1 MISWLS
7 ALQVLTLT
15 LQISLAPTPA
25 AQAQPVADALPSS
38 TEAGLAVEAFD
49 PLDPK
54 AQPQSALGPGDFTV
68 LQDGAPR
75 RVLAA
80 EAGKPWRVVVY
91 VDRILA
97 GTRSVRGAAGLLAA
111 QARELAALG
120 PVEILLAEPE
130 PRPALLPTRDPQV
143 LDESLSRL
151 LLMSD
156 GRDDLRA
163 LRQRFLDEVG
173 APTEAPDEASE
184 DLADR
189 VEEAVA
195 AETRLVGRQ
204 QDALLE
210 WLAGEAREEG
220 PRVLFLV
227 TDGFDL
233 DPRAPYLERI
243 ADPARRSAVQAG
255 LAEPPLAARTAEL
268 ARTAAALGWTVLPM
282 PVGNERLPEL
292 GRVGTRSTEQVPIGV
307 VITPGR
313 RKPKEGPRDGAV
325 TPELPS
331 LREPRAPLATLAM
344 ETGGEILT
352 DASTVAATLARLRS
366 RLWLRY
372 ELPAATDGRLRALEV
387 RRGGER
393 AKAARWSGP
402 PVPEAM
408 ATLRA
413 RRLLDGEEDLGDLSV
428 PATLLRTDDP
438 STGAVAWTLE
448 IRPEEPAVRR
458 ITLAI
463 PSESGEGITQ
473 RVLTPAELA
482 EDGAWRFPVTLPGGV
497 DRVAVV
503 IDHLDSGSWGGRML
517 EVPAAGM
524 EEPEEEAPIAEEA
537 PARPRDWSGRGIRIV
552 SPSGSRAVGPVD
564 VEIDVRLPE
573 GRRMEKLE
581 LFWNDELA
589 ATLYDPP
596 YRQRLT
602 IPRDRSVGYLRA
614 SARLDDGTT
623 AEDAVLLNSTAAGE
637 RLDVRLVE
645 LYVVVTDR
653 DGRPVRGLGRD
664 DFRLLQDGREQ
675 AIAGFDDAGELPL
688 SLGLAFDS
696 SASMFLKLPDVREA
710 ARTLISGGLSRRD
723 RALLVDFD
731 TEPRLV
737 TGMTGD
743 LGAVSAGLDSL
754 RADGNSDLYE
764 AIVFSLRQLRGAD
777 GRKALVVYSDGIGE
791 GEQTS
796 YRACL
801 REARRANVPIYLIV
815 TNYRAARAAAPGS
828 GESLDSYAE
837 RLDRLAAATGGK
849 AHFVMPSQNPG
860 EIYSEILREL
870 RSQYLLTYYPREAT
884 QEVWRKVDVEVKTRG
899 FVARTL
905 SGFYTRKED

>member
-1 MISWLS
+1 MI
-7 ALQVLTLT
+7 
-15 LQISLAPTPA
+15 
-25 AQAQPVADALPSS
+25 
-38 TEAGLAVEAFD
+38 E
-49 PLDPK
+49 
-54 AQPQSALGPGDFTV
+54 
-68 LQDGAPR
+68 DGTPR

-80 EAGKPWRVVVY
+80 EVGKPWRVVVY

-111 QARELAALG
+111 QARELTALG
-120 PVEILLAEPE
+120 PVEIVIAEPE
-130 PRPALLPTRDPQV
+130 PRPALLPTRDPLA

-151 LLMSD
+151 LLMAD

-163 LRQRFLDEVG
+163 LRQRFIEEVG
-173 APTEAPDEASE
+173 APTEASE
-184 DLADR
+184 DLAGR

-210 WLAGEAREEG
+210 WLAGEAREDG

-233 DPRAPYLERI
+233 DPRGPYLERV
-243 ADPARRSAVQAG
+243 ADPARRAAIQAG
-255 LAEPPLAARTAEL
+255 LAEPPLAARASEL

-292 GRVGTRSTEQVPIGV
+292 GRLGTRSTEQVPIGV

-313 RKPKEGPRDGAV
+313 RKPKEAA
-325 TPELPS
+325 TPELPP
-331 LREPRAPLATLAM
+331 LREPRAPLVTLAA

-352 DASTVAATLARLRS
+352 NATTAAATIARLRS

-372 ELPAATDGRLRALEV
+372 ESPAATDGRLRAVEV
-387 RRGGER
+387 RKTGARES
-393 AKAARWSGP
+393 AKSARWSGP

-413 RRLLDGEEDLGDLSV
+413 RRLLDGEEDLGDLAV
-428 PATLLRTDDP
+428 PAVLRRTGDP
-438 STGAVAWTLE
+438 SGAVSWTLE
-448 IRPEEPAVRR
+448 VRPEEPSVRR
-458 ITLAI
+458 ITLAV
-463 PSESGEGITQ
+463 PSDASGTQAAITQ
-473 RVLTPAELA
+473 RVLTPAELG
-482 EDGAWRFPVTLPGGV
+482 EDGAWRLPVTVPA
-497 DRVAVV
+497 DAERVAVV
-503 IDHLDSGSWGGRML
+503 LDALESDVWGGRLL
-517 EVPAAGM
+517 EVPA
-524 EEPEEEAPIAEEA
+524 ERVDEEAEDDEPLMEEA
-537 PARPRDWSGRGIRIV
+537 PARPRSWSGRGIRIV

-564 VEIDVRLPE
+564 VEVDVRLPD
-573 GRRMEKLE
+573 GRRLEKLE
-581 LFWNDELA
+581 LFWNDELS

-596 YRQRLT
+596 YRRRLT
-602 IPRDRSVGYLRA
+602 IPRDRAVGYLRA

-637 RLDVRLVE
+637 RVDVRLVE

-710 ARTLISGGLSRRD
+710 ARSLISGGLSRRD

-754 RADGNSDLYE
+754 RADGNSDLFE
-764 AIVFSLRQLRGAD
+764 AIVFALQQLRGAD
-777 GRKALVVYSDGIGE
+777 GRKALLVYSDGIGE

-837 RLDRLAAATGGK
+837 RLDRLAAATGGR
-849 AHFVMPSQNPG
+849 AFFVMPSQNPK
-860 EIYSEILREL
+860 EIYAEILREL

-884 QEVWRKVDVEVKTRG
+884 QEVWRKVDVEVKKRG
-899 FVARTL
+899 FLARTL
-905 SGFYTRKED
+905 SGFYTRKDD

>member
-7 ALQVLTLT
+7 AFQVLTLA
-15 LQISLAPTPA
+15 LQISLAPSPVAPA
-25 AQAQPVADALPSS
+25 RPAADALPSS
-38 TEAGLAVEAFD
+38 TEAGLAVEATD
-49 PLDPK
+49 PNTPLDPK
-54 AQPQSALGPGDFTV
+54 AQPQAALGPDDFTV

-111 QARELAALG
+111 QSRELAALG
-120 PVEILLAEPE
+120 PVEIVIAEPE

-151 LLMSD
+151 LLMAD

-173 APTEAPDEASE
+173 APTEAPE
-184 DLADR
+184 DLTDR
-189 VEEAVA
+189 VEEAVE

-243 ADPARRSAVQAG
+243 ADPARRSEVQAG

-292 GRVGTRSTEQVPIGV
+292 GRVGTRSTEQLPIGV

-313 RKPKEGPRDGAV
+313 RKPKEEPA

-331 LREPRAPLATLAM
+331 LREPRAPLATLAA

-352 DASTVAATLARLRS
+352 DASAAAATIARLRS

-372 ELPAATDGRLRALEV
+372 EVPAATDGRLHEVEV

-393 AKAARWSGP
+393 AKAVRWSGP

-413 RRLLDGEEDLGDLSV
+413 RRLLDGEEDLGDLPV

-438 STGAVAWTLE
+438 SGAVSWTLE
-448 IRPEEPAVRR
+448 VRPEEPAVRR
-458 ITLAI
+458 ITLAV

-473 RVLTPAELA
+473 RVLAPAELA
-482 EDGAWRFPVTLPGGV
+482 QDGSWRLPVTLPVGV

-503 IDHLDSGSWGGRML
+503 IDDLDSGSWGGRML
-517 EVPAAGM
+517 EVPAPGVV
-524 EEPEEEAPIAEEA
+524 EEDPEEDAPLVEEA

-552 SPSGSRAVGPVD
+552 SPSGSRAAGPVD
-564 VEIDVRLPE
+564 VEVDVRLPE

-602 IPRDRSVGYLRA
+602 IPRDRPVGYLRA

-623 AEDAVLLNSTAAGE
+623 AEDAVLLNSTAVGE
-637 RLDVRLVE
+637 RVDVRLVE

-710 ARTLISGGLSRRD
+710 ARALISGGLSRRD

-743 LGAVSAGLDSL
+743 LGVVSAGLDSL
-754 RADGNSDLYE
+754 RADGNSDLFE
-764 AIVFSLRQLRGAD
+764 AIVFSLQQLRGAD
-777 GRKALVVYSDGIGE
+777 GRRALVVYSDGIGE

-828 GESLDSYAE
+828 GESLDSYAD

-849 AHFVMPSQNPG
+849 AYFVMPSQNPG

-884 QEVWRKVDVEVKTRG
+884 QEVWRKVDVEVKKRG

-905 SGFYTRKED
+905 SGFYTRKGD

>member
-1 MISWLS
+1 ML
-7 ALQVLTLT
+7 
-15 LQISLAPTPA
+15 
-25 AQAQPVADALPSS
+25 
-38 TEAGLAVEAFD
+38 E
-49 PLDPK
+49 
-54 AQPQSALGPGDFTV
+54 
-68 LQDGAPR
+68 DGARR
-75 RVLAA
+75 RVLGA
-80 EAGKPWRVVVY
+80 ETGKPWRVVVY

-111 QARELAALG
+111 QSRELTALG
-120 PVEILLAEPE
+120 PVEIVLAEPE
-130 PRPALLPTRDPQV
+130 PRPALLPTRDPLAV
-143 LDESLSRL
+143 DESLSRL
-151 LLMSD
+151 LLMAD

-173 APTEAPDEASE
+173 APTEASE
-184 DLADR
+184 DSSDDLADR

-210 WLAGEAREEG
+210 WLAGEAREDG

-233 DPRAPYLERI
+233 DPRAPYLDKI
-243 ADPARRSAVQAG
+243 ADPARRSAIQAG
-255 LAEPPLAARTAEL
+255 LAEPPLAARAAEL

-292 GRVGTRSTEQVPIGV
+292 GRLRTRSTREVPIGV

-313 RKPKEGPRDGAV
+313 RKPKEEPA
-325 TPELPS
+325 TPELPP
-331 LREPRAPLATLAM
+331 LREPRAPLVTLAA

-352 DASTVAATLARLRS
+352 DASTAAAAISRLRS

-372 ELPAATDGRLRALEV
+372 ETPAATDGRLRAVEV
-387 RRGGER
+387 RKTGSEER

-408 ATLRA
+408 AALRA
-413 RRLLDGEEDLGDLSV
+413 RRLLDGEEDLGELGV
-428 PATLLRTDDP
+428 PAVLRRTDDP
-438 STGAVAWTLE
+438 SGAVSWVLE
-448 IRPEEPAVRR
+448 VRPEEPSIRR
-458 ITLAI
+458 ITVAV
-463 PSESGEGITQ
+463 PSETGEGMIQ

-482 EDGAWRFPVTLPGGV
+482 EDGAWRFPVTLPAGAE
-497 DRVAVV
+497 RVAVMF
-503 IDHLDSGSWGGRML
+503 DDLESGAWGGRML
-517 EVPAAGM
+517 EVPLERVA
-524 EEPEEEAPIAEEA
+524 EEPEGDEPILEDAPV
-537 PARPRDWSGRGIRIV
+537 RPRNWSGRGIRIV

-564 VEIDVRLPE
+564 VEVDVRLPE
-573 GRRMEKLE
+573 GRRLEKLE
-581 LFWNDELA
+581 LFWNDELS
-589 ATLYDPP
+589 ATLYDAPF
-596 YRQRLT
+596 RQRLT
-602 IPRDRSVGYLRA
+602 IPRDRPVGYLRA

-754 RADGNSDLYE
+754 RADGNSDLFE
-764 AIVFSLRQLRGAD
+764 AIVFALQQLRGAD

-801 REARRANVPIYLIV
+801 REARRANVPVYLIV

-828 GESLDSYAE
+828 GEPLDSYAE
-837 RLDRLAAATGGK
+837 RLDRLAAATGGR
-849 AHFVMPSQNPG
+849 AFFVMPSQNPG
-860 EIYSEILREL
+860 EIYAEILREL

-884 QEVWRKVDVEVKTRG
+884 QEVWRKVDVEVKKRG
-899 FVARTL
+899 FLARTL
-905 SGFYTRKED
+905 SGFYTRKDG

>member
-1 MISWLS
+1 M
-7 ALQVLTLT
+7 
-15 LQISLAPTPA
+15 
-25 AQAQPVADALPSS
+25 ADALPA
-38 TEAGLAVEAFD
+38 TEAGLAVEATD
-49 PLDPK
+49 PNTPLDPK
-54 AQPQSALGPGDFTV
+54 AQPQAALGPEDFTV
-68 LQDGAPR
+68 LQEGAPR

-120 PVEILLAEPE
+120 PVELVIAEPE

-143 LDESLSRL
+143 LDESFSRL
-151 LLMSD
+151 LLMAD
-156 GRDDLRA
+156 GRDDLRV
-163 LRQRFLDEVG
+163 LRQRFFEEVG
-173 APTEAPDEASE
+173 APTEAPEE
-184 DLADR
+184 LADR
-189 VEEAVA
+189 VEEAVT
-195 AETRLVGRQ
+195 AEVRLVGRQ

-210 WLAGEAREEG
+210 WLAGQAREEG

-243 ADPARRSAVQAG
+243 ADRARRSAIEAD

-313 RKPKEGPRDGAV
+313 RKPKEGPKEGPT

-331 LREPRAPLATLAM
+331 LREPRAPLATLAL

-352 DASTVAATLARLRS
+352 DASTAAATIARLRS

-372 ELPAATDGRLRALEV
+372 EVPAATDGRLRAVEV

-413 RRLLDGEEDLGDLSV
+413 RRLLDGEEDMGDLSV

-438 STGAVAWTLE
+438 SGAVFWSLE
-448 IRPEEPAVRR
+448 VRPEEPTVRR

-482 EDGAWRFPVTLPGGV
+482 EDGAWRFPVTLPGNV
-497 DRVAVV
+497 DQVAVV
-503 IDHLDSGSWGGRML
+503 IDDLDSGTWGGRML
-517 EVPAAGM
+517 EVPLAGVE
-524 EEPEEEAPIAEEA
+524 EEPEEDAPLVEEA

-564 VEIDVRLPE
+564 VEVDVRLPE

-623 AEDAVLLNSTAAGE
+623 AEDAVLLNSTAVGE
-637 RLDVRLVE
+637 RVDVRLVE

-653 DGRPVRGLGRD
+653 DGRPVRGLGQD

-754 RADGNSDLYE
+754 RADGNSDLFE
-764 AIVFSLRQLRGAD
+764 AIVFSLQQLRGAD

-837 RLDRLAAATGGK
+837 RLDRLAAATGGR
-849 AHFVMPSQNPG
+849 AFFVMPSLNPG

-884 QEVWRKVDVEVKTRG
+884 QEVWRKVDVEVKKRG

-905 SGFYTRKED
+905 SGFYTRKGD

>member
-1 MISWLS
+1 VISWLS
-7 ALQVLTLT
+7 VLPVLTLT
-15 LQISLAPTPA
+15 LQISLAPAPA
-25 AQAQPVADALPSS
+25 AQAQPVADALSS

-54 AQPQSALGPGDFTV
+54 AQPQSALEPEDFTV
-68 LQDGAPR
+68 LEDGAPR

-80 EAGKPWRVVVY
+80 EAGKPWRVVIY

-111 QARELAALG
+111 QARELTALG
-120 PVEILLAEPE
+120 PVDLVIAEPE
-130 PRPALLPTRDPQV
+130 PRLALLSTRDPLV

-151 LLMSD
+151 LLMAD

-173 APTEAPDEASE
+173 APTEAPEDLSD

-210 WLAGEAREEG
+210 WLAGEAREDG

-233 DPRAPYLERI
+233 DPRSPYLERI
-243 ADPARRSAVQAG
+243 ADPARRSAIEAG
-255 LAEPPLAARTAEL
+255 LAEPLLAARTSEL

-282 PVGNERLPEL
+282 PVGNERLPDL
-292 GRVGTRSTEQVPIGV
+292 GRLGTRSTEQVPIGV
-307 VITPGR
+307 VIRPGR
-313 RKPKEGPRDGAV
+313 RKPKEEPAM
-325 TPELPS
+325 PELPP
-331 LREPRAPLATLAM
+331 LREPRAPLVTLAA

-352 DASTVAATLARLRS
+352 DASTAAATITRLRS

-372 ELPAATDGRLRALEV
+372 EVPAATDGRLRAVEV
-387 RRGGER
+387 RKADSGER

-413 RRLLDGEEDLGDLSV
+413 RRLLDGEEDLGDLAV
-428 PATLLRTDDP
+428 PAVLRRTDDP
-438 STGAVAWTLE
+438 SGAVSWVLE
-448 IRPEEPAVRR
+448 VRPEEPSVRR
-458 ITLAI
+458 ITLAV
-463 PSESGEGITQ
+463 PSATGEGMTQ

-482 EDGAWRFPVTLPGGV
+482 EDGAWRFPVTLPAGAE
-497 DRVAVV
+497 RVAVV
-503 IDHLDSGSWGGRML
+503 LDDLQSDVWGGRLL
-517 EVPAAGM
+517 EVPLERVA
-524 EEPEEEAPIAEEA
+524 EEAEDDEPFVEEAPT
-537 PARPRDWSGRGIRIV
+537 RPRSWSGRGIRIV

-564 VEIDVRLPE
+564 VEVDVRLPE
-573 GRRMEKLE
+573 GRRLEKLE
-581 LFWNDELA
+581 LFWNDELS
-589 ATLYDPP
+589 ATLYDAP

-754 RADGNSDLYE
+754 RADGNSDLFE
-764 AIVFSLRQLRGAD
+764 AIVFALQQLRGAD

-801 REARRANVPIYLIV
+801 REARRANVPVYLIV

-837 RLDRLAAATGGK
+837 RLDRLAAATGGR
-849 AHFVMPSQNPG
+849 AFFVMPSQNPG
-860 EIYSEILREL
+860 EIYAEILREL

-884 QEVWRKVDVEVKTRG
+884 QEVWRKVDVEVKKRG
-899 FVARTL
+899 FLARTL
-905 SGFYTRKED
+905 SGFYARKDG